1 MFHIGS
7 IRNSAQ
13 RVLPSSQTGTEPAL
27 HSLVWQHPLKET
39 PMKHAAG
46 NPDELKTKFWKALAD
61 SPFLFLQLDG
71 QSATAVPMSPQL
83 DKDANSS
90 IWFFTH
96 TKSDFA
102 KLGRATATFESKG
115 HELFARFD
123 GTLTRETSQER
134 FDQFWS
140 NFVEAWYD
148 GGKDDPDI
156 LFLRMDLGNAEI
168 WDGDIGL
175 LNTAKMALGMT
186 VHDEAEKRH
195 TEAVDL

>member
-1 MFHIGS
+1 
-7 IRNSAQ
+7 
-13 RVLPSSQTGTEPAL
+13 
-27 HSLVWQHPLKET
+27 
-39 PMKHAAG
+39 MKHTAG

-71 QSATAVPMSPQL
+71 HSATAVPMSPQL

-96 TKSDFA
+96 SQSDFV

-134 FDQFWS
+134 FDQFWN

-156 LFLRMDLGNAEI
+156 VFLRMDLGDAEI
-168 WDGDIGL
+168 WDGDLGL
-175 LNTAKMALGMT
+175 LNTAKMALGHN
-186 VHDEAEKRH
+186 VRDEAEERH
-195 TEAVDL
+195 ADKVDL